1 MSGENEENERRRRDK
16 EAEAGGQ
23 EGDGKVMN
31 LRTSS
36 LALEELNVRA
46 IRRV

>member
-23 EGDGKVMN
+23 EGDGKVMLY
-31 LRTSS
+31 LRILC
-36 LALEELNVRA
+36 LALEELLV
-46 IRRV
+46 